1 MYLFNVLT
9 ILLHHFV
16 LFFSIL
22 SQKEKFLGQNEQQ
35 CSVKLHDFF
44 MDFMLDGRIFLKR
57 QII

>member
-9 ILLHHFV
+9 ILIHHFA

-22 SQKEKFLGQNEQQ
+22 SQKEKFLGQNEKQ
-35 CSVKLHDFF
+35 CSVNLYDFF